1 MSENPDC
8 PYCGSSVPLD
18 HARVGYDEKVKV
30 RCRNCGGEFEYMPGF
45 GSFSLPGEGP
55 HTQRQRPVRT
65 EGSYPGTV
73 YEGEASWTTETPRPK
88 QSGCGT
94 CCTICCCCLLFP
106 TIFIIIIMGFLGGFF
121 WLFG

>member
-1 MSENPDC
+1 MSQNPDC

-18 HARVGYDEKVKV
+18 HARVGYDEKVMIQ
-30 RCRNCGGEFEYMPGF
+30 CRNCGGKFEYMPGF

-55 HTQRQRPVRT
+55 RTQHQVRT
-65 EGSYPGTV
+65 DGQYPSAGHPADDPWKT
-73 YEGEASWTTETPRPK
+73 ASSPPK
-88 QSGCGT
+88 KSGCGT

-106 TIFIIIIMGFLGGFF
+106 TILSLILFGFFGGFF